1 MAAEVIPMSPS
12 RGEASARRR
21 YLRPLYLGIGAAALG
36 ELFLFVVWGIFLF
49 PQGDLVKKFV
59 WIMTCSLGM
68 GAALGAL
75 VDLLVVDRLDGL
87 KAMIATTGMAILVIG
102 VGCNYLCWS
111 IDQQLNWW
119 GGASDPGLFLGS
131 GIFGTVLLGWLVSY
145 FLFSIKGSMLLDRLG
160 L

>member
-1 MAAEVIPMSPS
+1 MPGEVIPMNSS
-12 RGEASARRR
+12 EREASARRR

-36 ELFLFVVWGIFLF
+36 EFVLFAVWSMFLF
-49 PQGDLVKKFV
+49 PQGDLLKKFA
-59 WIMTCSLGM
+59 WIATCSLGM
-68 GAALGAL
+68 GATLGAL

-87 KAMIATTGMAILVIG
+87 KAMFATMGIAILVVG

-119 GGASDPGLFLGS
+119 GGASNPGLFLGS
-131 GIFGTVLLGWLVSY
+131 GVVGTVLLGWLVSY
-145 FLFSIKGSMLLDRLG
+145 LLFSVKGSTLLDRVG